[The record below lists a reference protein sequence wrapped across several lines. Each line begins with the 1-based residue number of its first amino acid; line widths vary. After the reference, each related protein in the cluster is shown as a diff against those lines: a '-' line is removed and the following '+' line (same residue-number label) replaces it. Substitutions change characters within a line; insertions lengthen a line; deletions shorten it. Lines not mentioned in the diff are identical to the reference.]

1 MANMQRARYLRQ
13 TETWAEKLMWRWLRD
28 RRFCA
33 YKFRRQHPFLDYV
46 LDFACLEKALVVE
59 VDGCQHQG
67 SESDKVRDQ
76 RLISAGF
83 RILCFWN
90 NDVLLQTDAVAEVI
104 RGALLTPRVETLP
117 VGWPHSWR
125 DGEVLRLRSDSSM
138 PAFCIAT

>member
-1 MANMQRARYLRQ
+1 MAATTWCPDRGLQVSPPTSFSGLRPG
-13 TETWAEKLMWRWLRD
+13 
-28 RRFCA
+28 
-33 YKFRRQHPFLDYV
+33 FRLS
-46 LDFACLEKALVVE
+46 EKALVVE
-59 VDGCQHQG
+59 VDGGQHQG
-67 SESDKVRDQ
+67 SGSDKVRDQ

-83 RILCFWN
+83 RILRFWN